1 MEYTVQPKV
10 KETIQT
16 LTGMEPVLNALG
28 FLREDHENSIAQ
40 QLELVQ
46 IPHLP

>member
-16 LTGMEPVLNALG
+16 LTCMEPVMNALV
-28 FLREDHENSIAQ
+28 FLMEDHENSIAQ
-40 QLELVQ
+40 QM
-46 IPHLP
+46 